1 MSMDLTKNHAMS
13 IFCSL
18 MSTASKKIAILGA
31 GISGLSLAYFLER
44 EQPDAEIVIY
54 EKSDRVG
61 GWIRSDRIDG
71 HLLERGPRS
80 IRTGGLGQKTLALVK
95 ELGLES
101 EMVLPSKAAGRRFLW
116 NEGKLQKVPSGRLLR
131 GIWRDI
137 LREWRVPPGRAEDE
151 TIHAFFSRRFG
162 ERFTERLVDP
172 MIAGIFAGNP
182 RTLSIRSCLP
192 RVFEMEQ
199 ASGSLVRGFLRR
211 KRHPFEMYSFQN
223 GMETLP
229 RTLAEKIRSPIHFN
243 TPIESGDQID
253 ADLIYSTLPAHAVG
267 KVFPELHAKLEKIPF
282 ASLAVVGLVY
292 DRPVLKQRGFGYLI
306 PSKENQQILGC
317 VFDSCVFPQQNSGNE
332 TRLSVMMHGVE
343 KPDDTLIDL
352 AKKNIARHLGITETP
367 VVASV
372 KRAEQAIP
380 QYPLGHH
387 RLVAELDEHPRL
399 KLLGISFRG
408 VSLNDCIH
416 AARIAAQ
423 S

>member
-1 MSMDLTKNHAMS
+1 M
-13 IFCSL
+13 
-18 MSTASKKIAILGA
+18 KKIAILGA

-44 EQPDAEIVIY
+44 EQPNLEITIY

-80 IRTGGLGQKTLALVK
+80 IRTGGLGQETLSLVK

-101 EMVLPSKAAGRRFLW
+101 EMVLPSKDAKRRFLW
-116 NEGKLQKVPSGRLLR
+116 NEGKLQQVPSLGLLR
-131 GIWRDI
+131 GIWPGI
-137 LREWRVPPGRAEDE
+137 LREWRVPPSRAEDE

-182 RTLSIRSCLP
+182 RNLSIRSCMP

-199 ASGSLVRGFLRR
+199 ERGSLMKGFFRR
-211 KRHPFEMYSFQN
+211 KRHPFEMYSFQK

-229 RTLAEKIRSPIHFN
+229 KKLAEKIRSPIHFN
-243 TPIESGDQID
+243 SPIESADQID
-253 ADLIYSTLPAHAVG
+253 ADLIYSTLPAHAVAKIFPDLPA
-267 KVFPELHAKLEKIPF
+267 KVADIPF

-306 PSKENQQILGC
+306 PSKENQEILGC
-317 VFDSCVFPQQNSGNE
+317 VFDSAIFPQQNSGNE
-332 TRLSVMMHGVE
+332 TRLSVMMYGTE
-343 KPDDTLIDL
+343 RADETLIDL
-352 AKKNIARHLGITETP
+352 AKKNLARHLGITDEP
-367 VVASV
+367 VIASV

-380 QYPLGHH
+380 QYPVGHH
-387 RLVAELDEHPRL
+387 RLVAELNQLDRV
-399 KLLGISFRG
+399 KFLGISFRG
-408 VSLNDCIH
+408 VSVNDCIH
-416 AARIAAQ
+416 ASRIA
-423 S
+423 STS